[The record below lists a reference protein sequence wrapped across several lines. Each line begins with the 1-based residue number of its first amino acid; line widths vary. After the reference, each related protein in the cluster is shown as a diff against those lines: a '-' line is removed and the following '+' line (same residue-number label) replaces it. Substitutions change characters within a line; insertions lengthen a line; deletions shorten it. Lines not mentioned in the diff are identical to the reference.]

1 MNMVGFAYIYFIYM
15 DYRNRKAV
23 VGVRVLLGLFL
34 LMSGVGGL
42 MAGTDLNGIPAPM
55 VPYMKALLDT
65 GLFYMIKIT
74 ELIAGA
80 MLVVGFLPAL
90 AAIFIAPVSIGVLI
104 FNGMVAPENLWSGLL
119 LTVLNAYLGYAYWDK
134 YKALFQ
140 R

>member
-1 MNMVGFAYIYFIYM
+1 MN
-15 DYRNRKAV
+15 YRNRKAIIS
-23 VGVRVLLGLFL
+23 VRVLLGLFL
-34 LMSGVGGL
+34 IMSGVGGL
-42 MAGTDLNGIPAPM
+42 MAGKDLTGIPAPM
-55 VPYMKALLDT
+55 LPYMKALLDT

-74 ELIAGA
+74 ELIAGV
-80 MLVVGFLPAL
+80 MLVIGFLPAL

-104 FNGMVAPENLWSGLL
+104 FNGMVAPENLWSGIL